1 MKRYI
6 SSIAV
11 IVCLQL
17 ATLTTAASHNTFWT
31 YVPDDKPDPFKPF
44 IDFYQERPGPFPPAW
59 LSALS
64 EIQSGLKAIVWGD
77 LGNKAM
83 VEDDTGK
90 GYMIEEGARLGPN
103 GGIVVR
109 RISRDHIVVELQPQH
124 ASQGAKKEF
133 VLRLI
138 KGEGDEHSS
147 DGCLR

>member
-17 ATLTTAASHNTFWT
+17 ATLATAASHNAFWK
-31 YVPDDKPDPFKPF
+31 YVPDGKPDPFKPF
-44 IDFYQERPGPFPPAW
+44 IDFYPKLPGPLPPAW
-59 LSALS
+59 LTALS

-83 VEDDTGK
+83 VEDATGK
-90 GYMIEEGARLGPN
+90 GYMIGEGARLGPN
-103 GGIVVR
+103 GGVVVR
-109 RISRDHIVVELQPQH
+109 KISRDHIVVELQPQH
-124 ASQGAKKEF
+124 ASQGEKKEF

-138 KGEGDEHSS
+138 KKEGGENGS
-147 DGCLR
+147 DGGLR